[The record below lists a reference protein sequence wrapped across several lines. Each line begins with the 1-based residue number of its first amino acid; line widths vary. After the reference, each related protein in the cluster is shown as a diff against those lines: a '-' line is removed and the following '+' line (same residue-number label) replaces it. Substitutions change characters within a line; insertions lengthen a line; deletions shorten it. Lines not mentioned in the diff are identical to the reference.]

1 MYKLLFSLFLL
12 FFSMTLSAQ
21 QFSTIKG
28 KITTSDGQA
37 AAYISVGLKNKAQ
50 GNLSD
55 ESGSYS
61 IPRVKPGNYT
71 LRATAVGSNPIEKAI
86 KVLPGEDLTVDFII
100 TENSGQL
107 KEININ
113 SNKTNKYATKR
124 SEYVSKMPLRNLE
137 NSQVYSSIS
146 KELMADQLSFSID
159 DATRNAPGLQKM
171 WEATGR
177 GGDGGS
183 YYNLRGFIAQSK
195 LRNGIAGNVTSR
207 IDAANL
213 ERIEVI
219 KGPSATLFGN
229 ALTSYGGLINRVT
242 KKPYD
247 HIGGEVTYAA
257 GSYDFNRVSVDF
269 NTPLDTAKTLLFR
282 VNAAYNYEGSFQD
295 RGFDKGFVLAPSLSY
310 KANDRLS
317 FLFDAEIFSGKNTG
331 KQIFFFPYQQSVAAL
346 GVDRADQLS
355 VDYKKSYFSNDLTQ
369 QSRNTNLFGN
379 MEYKFSDSWTSQTNI
394 TYTKSYSNGFS
405 PYFYLM
411 PGNLLSRED
420 QSTMNS
426 KMNVLEIQQNFNA
439 DFHIGGHRNRFVVGL
454 DFLRINSD
462 QLFYSAKYDELSAG
476 VTSGPAYDSFNRTN
490 MEAVYGKDKTT
501 YPDIYKTNTYS
512 AYISDVFNITD
523 QFMALAAIR
532 VDRFEHKGSYD
543 RQGKQRSE
551 PYKQTQFAPKF
562 GLVYQVLKDQLSLF
576 ANYQNGF
583 TNVPGTN
590 FESKALK
597 PEQANQIEGGI
608 KMDLFDGKLS
618 GTLSYYDI
626 KVEDMVRPYQ
636 GGTGENSNLKIQD
649 GTQTSKGFEAEL
661 VANPA
666 KGLNIIAGFTYND
679 SKLVKV
685 QDPDVEGLR
694 PGTAASPYT
703 ANLWL
708 NYHLP
713 DNFIKGLGF
722 GVGGNYASD
731 NKVLN
736 SRAYGVFILPAY
748 TILNASAFYDHPKFR
763 LGLKVDNLTD
773 KKYWIGYT
781 TVNPQRLRNII
792 GSLTYKF

>member
-1 MYKLLFSLFLL
+1 
-12 FFSMTLSAQ
+12 
-21 QFSTIKG
+21 
-28 KITTSDGQA
+28 
-37 AAYISVGLKNKAQ
+37 
-50 GNLSD
+50 
-55 ESGSYS
+55 
-61 IPRVKPGNYT
+61 
-71 LRATAVGSNPIEKAI
+71 
-86 KVLPGEDLTVDFII
+86 
-100 TENSGQL
+100 
-107 KEININ
+107 
-113 SNKTNKYATKR
+113 
-124 SEYVSKMPLRNLE
+124 MPLRNLE
-137 NSQVYSSIS
+137 NPQVYSSIS

-183 YYNLRGFIAQSK
+183 YYNLRGFITQSK

-213 ERIEVI
+213 ERIEII
-219 KGPSATLFGN
+219 KGPSATLFGST
-229 ALTSYGGLINRVT
+229 LTSYGGLINRVT

-247 HIGGEVTYAA
+247 QIGGEVTYAA

-269 NTPLDTAKTLLFR
+269 NTPLDTAKTTLFR

-295 RGFDKGFVLAPSLSY
+295 RGFDKSFVLAPSLSY

-317 FLFDAEIFSGKNTG
+317 FLFDAEIYSGKNTG

-346 GVDRADQLS
+346 GGDRADKLN

-369 QSRNTNLFGN
+369 QSSSTNLFGA

-394 TYTKSYSNGFS
+394 TYTDSYSNGFS

-411 PGNLLSRED
+411 PGNIISRED
-420 QSTMNS
+420 QSTRNS
-426 KMNVLEIQQNFNA
+426 KMNVLEIQHIFNA
-439 DFHIGGHRNRFVVGL
+439 DFNIGGHRNRFVVGL

-462 QLFYSAKYDELSAG
+462 QHFYSGKYDELSTG
-476 VTSGPAYDSFNRTN
+476 ITSGPVYDSFNRNN
-490 MEAVYGKDKTT
+490 MEAVYALGYTP

-512 AYISDVFNITD
+512 AYVSDVLNITD

-532 VDRFEHKGSYD
+532 VDRFEHKGSFND
-543 RQGKQRSE
+543 KGEKASD
-551 PYKQTQFAPKF
+551 PYKQTQFSPKF
-562 GLVYQVLKDQLSLF
+562 GLVYQLLKDQLSLF

-583 TNVPGTN
+583 SNVPGTN

-597 PEQANQIEGGI
+597 PEEANQIEGGI
-608 KMDLFDGKLS
+608 KMDLFNGKLS

-626 KVEDMVRPYQ
+626 KVKDIVRPYS
-636 GGTGENSNLKIQD
+636 GGTDNANLKIQD
-649 GTQTSKGFEAEL
+649 GTQENKGFELEL
-661 VANPA
+661 VASPA
-666 KGLNIIAGFTYND
+666 KGLNIIAGFSYND
-679 SKLVKV
+679 AKLTKAT
-685 QDPDVEGLR
+685 DPDVEGLR
-694 PGTAASPYT
+694 PGTAASPYA
-703 ANLWL
+703 ANLWI

-722 GVGGNYASD
+722 GFGGNYASD

-736 SRAYGVFILPAY
+736 SKSAGAFILPAF
-748 TILNASAFYDHPKFR
+748 TVLNASTFYDHPKFR
-763 LGLKVDNLTD
+763 IGLKVDNITN
-773 KKYWIGYT
+773 KKYWVGYT
-781 TVNPQRLRNII
+781 TVNPQRLRSVV

>member
-1 MYKLLFSLFLL
+1 MYKLLLSLNLL
-12 FFSMTLSAQ
+12 LFSMTLSAQ

-37 AAYISVGLKNKAQ
+37 AAYISVGLKNKGQ

-55 ESGSYS
+55 QNGNYS
-61 IPRVKPGNYT
+61 ILRVKAGNYI
-71 LRATAVGSNPIEKAI
+71 LRATAVGSNPIEKTI
-86 KVLPGEDLTVDFII
+86 KVLPGEDLIVDFII

-113 SNKTNKYATKR
+113 SNKTNKYATKK
-124 SEYVSKMPLRNLE
+124 SAYVSKMPLRNLE
-137 NSQVYSSIS
+137 NPQVYSSIS

-183 YYNLRGFIAQSK
+183 YYNLRGFITQSK

-213 ERIEVI
+213 ERIEII
-219 KGPSATLFGN
+219 KGPSATLFGST
-229 ALTSYGGLINRVT
+229 LTSYGGLINRVT

-247 HIGGEVTYAA
+247 QIGGEVTYAA

-269 NTPLDTAKTLLFR
+269 NTPLDTAKTTLFR

-317 FLFDAEIFSGKNTG
+317 FLFDAEIYSGKNTG
-331 KQIFFFPYQQSVAAL
+331 KQIFFFPWQQSVAAL
-346 GVDRADQLS
+346 GVDRADKLS

-369 QSRNTNLFGN
+369 QSRSTNLFGA

-394 TYTKSYSNGFS
+394 TYTDSYSNGFS

-411 PGNLLSRED
+411 PGNIISRED
-420 QSTMNS
+420 QSTRNS

-439 DFHIGGHRNRFVVGL
+439 DFNIGGHRNRFVVGL

-462 QLFYSAKYDELSAG
+462 QHFYSGKYDELSTAI
-476 VTSGPAYDSFNRTN
+476 TSGPVYDSFNRNN
-490 MEAVYGKDKTT
+490 MDATYALGYTP

-512 AYISDVFNITD
+512 AYVSDVFNITD

-532 VDRFEHKGSYD
+532 VDRFEHKGSFND
-543 RQGKQRSE
+543 KGEKASD
-551 PYKQTQFAPKF
+551 PYKQTQFSPKF
-562 GLVYQVLKDQLSLF
+562 GLVYQLLKDQLSLF

-583 TNVPGTN
+583 SNVAGTN

-597 PEQANQIEGGI
+597 PEEANQIEGGI
-608 KMDLFDGKLS
+608 KMDLFNGKLS

-626 KVEDMVRPYQ
+626 KVKNIVRPY
-636 GGTGENSNLKIQD
+636 TGSTGNANLKIQD
-649 GTQTSKGFEAEL
+649 GTQENKGFELEL
-661 VANPA
+661 VASPA
-666 KGLNIIAGFTYND
+666 KGLNIIAGFSYND
-679 SKLVKV
+679 SKLTKAS
-685 QDPDVEGLR
+685 DPDVEGLR
-694 PGTAASPYT
+694 PGTAASPYA
-703 ANLWL
+703 ANLWI

-722 GVGGNYASD
+722 GFGGNYASD

-736 SRAYGVFILPAY
+736 SKSAGAFILPAF
-748 TILNASAFYDHPKFR
+748 TVLNASTFYDHPKFR
-763 LGLKVDNLTD
+763 IGLKVDNITD
-773 KKYWIGYT
+773 KKYWVGYT
-781 TVNPQRLRNII
+781 TVNPQRLRSVV

>member
-1 MYKLLFSLFLL
+1 MYKLLLSLNLL

-21 QFSTIKG
+21 QFSTVKG

-37 AAYISVGLKNKAQ
+37 AAYISVGLKNKGQ

-55 ESGSYS
+55 QNGNYS
-61 IPRVKPGNYT
+61 IPRIKPGSYV
-71 LRATAVGSNPIEKAI
+71 LRATAVGSNPIEKTI
-86 KVLPGEDLTVDFII
+86 KVLPGEDLIVDFII

-113 SNKTNKYATKR
+113 SNKTNKYATKK
-124 SEYVSKMPLRNLE
+124 SAYVSKMPLRNLE
-137 NSQVYSSIS
+137 NPQVYSSIS

-183 YYNLRGFIAQSK
+183 YYNLRGFITQSK

-213 ERIEVI
+213 ERIEII
-219 KGPSATLFGN
+219 KGPSATLFGST
-229 ALTSYGGLINRVT
+229 LTSYGGLINRVT

-247 HIGGEVTYAA
+247 QIGGEVTYAA

-269 NTPLDTAKTLLFR
+269 NTPLDTAKTTLFR

-295 RGFDKGFVLAPSLSY
+295 RGFDKSFVLAPSLSY

-317 FLFDAEIFSGKNTG
+317 FLFDAEIYSGKNTG

-346 GVDRADQLS
+346 GVDRADKLN

-369 QSRNTNLFGN
+369 QSRSTNLFGA

-394 TYTKSYSNGFS
+394 TYTDSYSNGFS

-411 PGNLLSRED
+411 PGNIISRED
-420 QSTMNS
+420 QSTRNS

-439 DFHIGGHRNRFVVGL
+439 DFNIGGHRNRFVVGL

-462 QLFYSAKYDELSAG
+462 QHFYSGKYDELSTG
-476 VTSGPAYDSFNRTN
+476 ITSGPVYDSFNRKN
-490 MEAVYGKDKTT
+490 MEAVYALGYTP

-512 AYISDVFNITD
+512 AYVSDVLNITD

-532 VDRFEHKGSYD
+532 VDRFEHKGSFND
-543 RQGKQRSE
+543 KGEKASD
-551 PYKQTQFAPKF
+551 PYKQTQFSPKF
-562 GLVYQVLKDQLSLF
+562 GLVYQLLKDQLSLF

-583 TNVPGTN
+583 SNVPGTN

-597 PEQANQIEGGI
+597 PEEANQIEGGI
-608 KMDLFDGKLS
+608 KMDLFNGKLS

-626 KVEDMVRPYQ
+626 KVKDIVRPYS
-636 GGTGENSNLKIQD
+636 GGTDNANLKIQD
-649 GTQTSKGFEAEL
+649 GTQENKGFELEL
-661 VANPA
+661 VASPA
-666 KGLNIIAGFTYND
+666 KGLNIIAGFSYND
-679 SKLVKV
+679 AKLTKAT
-685 QDPDVEGLR
+685 DPDVEGLR
-694 PGTAASPYT
+694 PGTAASPYA
-703 ANLWL
+703 ANLWI

-722 GVGGNYASD
+722 GFGGNYASD

-736 SRAYGVFILPAY
+736 SKSAGAFILPAF
-748 TILNASAFYDHPKFR
+748 TVLNASTFYDHPKFR
-763 LGLKVDNLTD
+763 IGLKVDNITN
-773 KKYWIGYT
+773 KKYWVGYT
-781 TVNPQRLRNII
+781 TVNPQRLRSVV